1 MVHPVITDC
10 AGEALSEAERAL
22 FAQTQPFGFIL
33 FQRNCKS
40 PAQLKA
46 LTAEMRASV
55 NRDDVP
61 ILIDQEG
68 GRVARLKPPVWRLP
82 PAANVFANLAADDLL
97 KAEAAARLNARLIGY
112 ELAELGIN
120 VDCLP
125 LLDLVFGGAHQIIGD
140 RSYGSDP
147 EQVAR
152 LGRTTCLGL
161 MDAGVL
167 PVVKHIPG
175 HGRASVDSH
184 LALPVVE
191 ASLEELRAFDFKPF
205 IALNDMAVAMTAHI
219 TYTAIDPKNPAT
231 TSAKLIDDIIR
242 REIGFKG
249 LLLSD
254 DITMKALGGAPEE
267 RALASLRAG
276 CDILLHCNGSLD
288 ERRRVLEATPDLDDR
303 EFARLRALMTPPQAK
318 RNFDPGLA
326 LAELE
331 QLLGPQSGGQ
341 GVSRN
346 G

>member
-10 AGEALSEAERAL
+10 AGEALSEAECAL

-33 FQRNCKS
+33 FQRNCKN
-40 PAQLKA
+40 PAQVRA

-55 NRDDVP
+55 GRDDVP

-68 GRVARLKPPVWRLP
+68 GRVARLRPPAWRLP
-82 PAANVFANLAADDLL
+82 PAANVFANLAVDDLPR
-97 KAEAAARLNARLIGY
+97 AEAAARLNARLIGH

-125 LLDLVFGGAHQIIGD
+125 LLDLVFEGAHQIIGD
-140 RSYGSDP
+140 RSYGDDP
-147 EQVAR
+147 EQVSR
-152 LGRTTCLGL
+152 LGRATCLGL

-191 ASLEELRAFDFKPF
+191 ASLAELRRADFKPF

-231 TSAKLIDDIIR
+231 TSATLINDIIR
-242 REIGFKG
+242 HEIGFKG

-254 DITMKALGGAPEE
+254 DITMKALGGGLEE
-267 RALASLRAG
+267 RALASLQAG

-288 ERRRVLEATPDLDDR
+288 ERRSVLEATPELSED
-303 EFARLRALMTPPQAK
+303 EFARLRALMTPPQT
-318 RNFDPGLA
+318 NQGFDAGLA

-331 QLLGPQSGGQ
+331 HLLGQS
-341 GVSRN
+341 VSQN